1 MHRFFLKPEDFV
13 DDRIFVIASE
23 ELVHQWTKVLRFRT
37 GEKVV
42 LLDGSGREFVG
53 EILTI
58 TSKAIEG
65 KITLAHL
72 CDTELSTRIILA
84 QSILKNPEK
93 FEWVLQKG
101 TELGVSEFYPLITSR
116 TERESLNKID
126 RLQRII
132 TEAAEQCGR
141 AVLPVLH
148 EPIKF
153 ESFLKLE
160 FFSKGQVSLLMPH
173 VVADGRI
180 ADFELN
186 PEKRVALC
194 IGPEGGF
201 VDKEIEAA
209 QKAGAFMV
217 TLGKRVLRSETAS
230 LAATTLLASRIESF

>member
-1 MHRFFLKPEDFV
+1 MHRFFITSEDFV
-13 DDRIFVIASE
+13 DDRMFIIASE
-23 ELVHQWTKVLRFRT
+23 EMVHQWIKVLRFRT
-37 GEKVV
+37 GEKVI
-42 LLDGSGREFVG
+42 LLDGSGREYIG

-58 TSKAIEG
+58 KGTTIEG
-65 KITLAHL
+65 KITLVHA

-116 TERESLNKID
+116 TERESLNKIE
-126 RLQRII
+126 RLQRIL

-141 AVLPVLH
+141 AFVPVLH

-153 ESFLKLE
+153 EAFLKLE
-160 FFSKGQVSLLMPH
+160 FFTKNQASLLMPH

-180 ADFELN
+180 QDAPLVEG
-186 PEKRVALC
+186 RRIALC

-201 VDKEIEAA
+201 VDKEIDAA

-217 TLGKRVLRSETAS
+217 TLGKRVLRSETAA